1 MLKHCH
7 HVADCKLC
15 SFGSMVFGH
24 GLTKLLGKKWQRI
37 TMDQVQPCTRGLN
50 LIIVG
55 GLEKRGYTE
64 HDIDI
69 LGDEKDISVLVERLK
84 AKKIYNLVHYCG
96 VEKTRHS
103 HLRALING
111 FLVTFLGN
119 KVYFKNSLFKV

>member
-1 MLKHCH
+1 
-7 HVADCKLC
+7 
-15 SFGSMVFGH
+15 MVFGH